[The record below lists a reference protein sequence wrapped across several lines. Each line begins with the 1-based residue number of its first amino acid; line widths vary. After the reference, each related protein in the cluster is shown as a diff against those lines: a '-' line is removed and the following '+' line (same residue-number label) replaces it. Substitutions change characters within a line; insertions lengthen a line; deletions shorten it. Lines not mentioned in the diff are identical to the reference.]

1 MKIAHFPFF
10 PVLLALCAGTL
21 LRVFAFDVMRVE
33 GRSME
38 PAVKAGSIL
47 LVGRAAY
54 GLRNPLD
61 EGYLVRWASPKAEE
75 IIVYRDPRDGEL
87 KIKRCA
93 DVSGLGVS
101 VRGDN
106 LRDSLDS
113 RLYGSV
119 PVERI
124 IGKVLISF

>member
-1 MKIAHFPFF
+1 MKSRRFPFL
-10 PVLLALCAGTL
+10 PVILALTAGTL
-21 LRVFAFDVMRVE
+21 LRVFVFDVFRVE
-33 GRSME
+33 GVSME
-38 PAVKAGSIL
+38 PSVHAGSIL

-61 EGYLVRWASPKAEE
+61 EGYIVRWSSPREEE
-75 IIVYRDPRDGEL
+75 IIVFRDPRDVNIR
-87 KIKRCA
+87 IKRCA
-93 DVSGLGVS
+93 AVSDYGVFLQ
-101 VRGDN
+101 GDN
-106 LRDSLDS
+106 LAESLDS